1 MKQKIS
7 GLESCIIS
15 LREEVFKQ
23 TLLADEKQDL
33 VCAAKAASLCRTV
46 K

>member
-7 GLESCIIS
+7 GMESCIIS

-23 TLLADEKQDL
+23 TLLADEKRDL
-33 VCAAKAASLCRTV
+33 VCTAKAASLCRTV